1 MTATVPALRR
11 IAARFPLP
19 LGEGQGEGLP
29 AGARLPVSGTA
40 SDTRGP
46 LPPTPL
52 RQAQGRLSPRGRGPS
67 ASHQPHHRVA
77 PDPRPSGPPC
87 RAPARTGPSWPCP
100 GGMDSPRDGIIRS
113 VPAPLREWVLHLAQ
127 SARWAGR
134 QDPGGAP
141 GRAPR
146 CGTRLLRRFRNNL
159 QGRRGARF
167 QEDPSPQP
175 PFDKLRAGSPPGGGG
190 IRRIAAGCYRRRLF
204 QHCHPGP
211 RAGVQS
217 HGQMPCR
224 ATLGPGSS
232 PGRQAGERRQ
242 ARERREG
249 SDRGMTA
256 MVPALRRI
264 AARLPLPLGEGQGEG
279 SLAGARTLVSGFTL
293 NTTPCH
299 PGPRAGV
306 QSRPSTIFAVG
317 SGPRI
322 SAPRIGV
329 RGRSLRPEG
338 DIEGNGDRGKA
349 IAA

>member
-1 MTATVPALRR
+1 MTALVPALRR
-11 IAARFPLP
+11 IAARLPLP
-19 LGEGQGEGLP
+19 LGEGQGEGLS
-29 AGARLPVSGTA
+29 AGARMPVSGTA
-40 SDTRGP
+40 SDTGGP

-52 RQAQGRLSPRGRGPS
+52 RQAQGRLSPRGRGDS
-67 ASHQPHHRVA
+67 SGSHQTQHRVA

-113 VPAPLREWVLHLAQ
+113 VPASLMEWVLHLAQ

-175 PFDKLRAGSPPGGGG
+175 PPPGGGG

-217 HGQMPCR
+217 HEQMPCR

-232 PGRQAGERRQ
+232 PGRHWGEGDTEGKGDRRGNGER
-242 ARERREG
+242 
-249 SDRGMTA
+249 
-256 MVPALRRI
+256 
-264 AARLPLPLGEGQGEG
+264 
-279 SLAGARTLVSGFTL
+279 GA
-293 NTTPCH
+293 
-299 PGPRAGV
+299 
-306 QSRPSTIFAVG
+306 
-317 SGPRI
+317 
-322 SAPRIGV
+322 
-329 RGRSLRPEG
+329 
-338 DIEGNGDRGKA
+338 IEA
-349 IAA
+349 